1 MTNRARARG
10 VRTAY
15 HEAGHAVA
23 AFELGVPFREV
34 SIAATT
40 DSWGYLLSTP
50 LRLREPDVYT
60 MSPRTRDWLERR
72 IIVGLAGREGNRL
85 LTGRYDHRG
94 AGNDYQQALNLTL
107 HIVDSSEEAEAYL
120 GWLAVRARQIVQAQ
134 HRRPLIEAL
143 VEALMAEQTIAGPT
157 AFQLMVDAGKAR

>member
-1 MTNRARARG
+1 MTYRARARR

-15 HEAGHAVA
+15 HEAGHAIA

-40 DSWGYLLSTP
+40 DSWGHLLSTP

-60 MSPRTRDWLERR
+60 MSPRTRDRLERR

-94 AGNDYQQALNLTL
+94 AGNDYQQAGEIARSFPLLL
-107 HIVDSSEEAEAYL
+107 SSTGALGAAETAYRET
-120 GWLAVRARQIVQAQ
+120 GCVAVGLRVHTASPV
-134 HRRPLIEAL
+134 
-143 VEALMAEQTIAGPT
+143 MATRTNAAIAAGTGRCQT
-157 AFQLMVDAGKAR
+157 